1 MLSGV
6 RPINNVVDVTNYVML
21 EMGQPIHAF
30 DFSKMEMKKI
40 IIRNAF
46 KDEKLTTLDKIERNL
61 NEKDIVIADANKG
74 VAIAGV
80 MGGLNSD
87 VDENTTEILIEAAVF
102 EKDTVRLT
110 SKRLGLRTD
119 ASSRFEKGVS
129 PEITEKAIN
138 RVCNILEKIEAGDVV
153 AGNFDLYPKVQE
165 KVQINCN
172 VDDINKLLGT
182 EISKDQMETYLNSLE
197 FEVNSKGKELNIQ
210 VPYFRQDITIKED
223 IAEEIGRMFGFQNI
237 KPVPVLSPLSKGEKS
252 YFRVIEDELKN
263 ILCSLGFCEI
273 VTYSFTG
280 KKTFN
285 KLNLNDNDKLLDFIE
300 ILNAV
305 DRKSVV

>member
-1 MLSGV
+1 
-6 RPINNVVDVTNYVML
+6 
-21 EMGQPIHAF
+21 
-30 DFSKMEMKKI
+30 
-40 IIRNAF
+40 
-46 KDEKLTTLDKIERNL
+46 
-61 NEKDIVIADANKG
+61 
-74 VAIAGV
+74 

-197 FEVNSKGKELNIQ
+197 FEVNSKGKELNI
-210 VPYFRQDITIKED
+210 
-223 IAEEIGRMFGFQNI
+223 
-237 KPVPVLSPLSKGEKS
+237 
-252 YFRVIEDELKN
+252 
-263 ILCSLGFCEI
+263 
-273 VTYSFTG
+273 
-280 KKTFN
+280 
-285 KLNLNDNDKLLDFIE
+285 
-300 ILNAV
+300 
-305 DRKSVV
+305 